1 MLHLCMR
8 CSATCNMNGT
18 THHTPTRSASCRM
31 QPTVPTALGTVDRH
45 HKSNNITLVA
55 DIRRSVL
62 YQSAC

>member
-1 MLHLCMR
+1 
-8 CSATCNMNGT
+8 MNGT
-18 THHTPTRSASCRM
+18 THHTPRGAHHAACSRA
-31 QPTVPTALGTVDRH
+31 ALGTVDRH